1 MVSYNKDEG
10 SDHMAKVATSLTLDA
25 DVKKEAQE
33 LFSDLG
39 LDLSTAVGIFL
50 RQSVREQRIP
60 FDVKRETPNA
70 ETVAAI
76 QEVKDMEA
84 HPERYK
90 GYSSFGELMKEVAA
104 DA

>member
-1 MVSYNKDEG
+1 
-10 SDHMAKVATSLTLDA
+10 MAKVVTSLTIDA

-60 FDVKRETPNA
+60 FDVKRDVPNA
-70 ETVAAI
+70 ETMAALK
-76 QEVKDMEA
+76 ETKEMEA

-90 GYSSFGELMKEVAA
+90 GYSSFKDVMNEVLA

>member
-1 MVSYNKDEG
+1 
-10 SDHMAKVATSLTLDA
+10 MAKIATTLSLDA

-33 LFSDLG
+33 LFSDFG
-39 LDLSTAVGIFL
+39 LDLSTAVGLFL

-60 FDVKRETPNA
+60 FEVKRDIPNA
-70 ETVAAI
+70 ETLAAL
-76 QEVKDMEA
+76 QEVKEMEA

-90 GYSSFGELMKEVAA
+90 GYSSFSEMMKEVMA

>member
-1 MVSYNKDEG
+1 
-10 SDHMAKVATSLTLDA
+10 MAKIATSLTLDA
-25 DVKKEAQE
+25 DVKKEAQD

-60 FDVKRETPNA
+60 FEVKRDVPNA
-70 ETVAAI
+70 ETMAALE
-76 QEVKDMEA
+76 EVKEMEA
-84 HPERYK
+84 HPEQYK
-90 GYSSFGELMKEVAA
+90 GYSSFKDVLKEVTA

>member
-1 MVSYNKDEG
+1 MKEVIY
-10 SDHMAKVATSLTLDA
+10 MAKIATSLTLDA
-25 DVKKEAQE
+25 DVKKEAQD

-60 FDVKRETPNA
+60 FEVKRDVPNA
-70 ETVAAI
+70 ETMAALE
-76 QEVKDMEA
+76 EVKEMEA
-84 HPERYK
+84 HPEQYK
-90 GYSSFGELMKEVAA
+90 GYSSFKDVLKEVTA

>member
-1 MVSYNKDEG
+1 
-10 SDHMAKVATSLTLDA
+10 MAKVVTSLTIDA

-60 FDVKRETPNA
+60 FDVKRDVPNA
-70 ETVAAI
+70 ETMAAL
-76 QEVKDMEA
+76 EETKEMEA

-90 GYSSFGELMKEVAA
+90 GYSSFKDVMNEVLA